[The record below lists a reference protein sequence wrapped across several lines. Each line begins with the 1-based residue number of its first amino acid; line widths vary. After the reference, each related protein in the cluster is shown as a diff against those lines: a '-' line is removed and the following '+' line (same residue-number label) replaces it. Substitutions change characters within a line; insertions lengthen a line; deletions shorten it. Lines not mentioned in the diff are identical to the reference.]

1 MAIHRGS
8 HTLTVTQQRYYEQV
22 LPVSTDLT
30 DRFGI
35 GSEQKSTREQ
45 LTPMHAIPMHAIPMH
60 AILMHASVDVTAG
73 RGTVD
78 CAVL

>member
-60 AILMHASVDVTAG
+60 ASVDVTAG